1 MNTYSFVDCLRS
13 LRVCVMKILRVNV
26 YDSVYIMTTNEY
38 LTSSTT
44 MKRSGDKDG
53 KNEFLKKSDNDGSKL
68 CLYVLFNT
76 VK

>member
-1 MNTYSFVDCLRS
+1 
-13 LRVCVMKILRVNV
+13 
-26 YDSVYIMTTNEY
+26 MTTNEY

-44 MKRSGDKDG
+44 MKRSADKDG